1 MNASTAY
8 PIEAATVFGNP
19 LAAVFDDPEHS
30 SEEPRELIVG
40 HSHRGRVLVV
50 SFAERNEM
58 VRIISAREATP
69 RERQHYEESPF
80 GRWRHEW

>member
-8 PIEAATVFGNP
+8 HCIEAATVFGNP
-19 LAAVFDDPEHS
+19 LAAIFDDPEHS

-40 HSHRGRVLVV
+40 HSARGRVLVV
-50 SFAERNEM
+50 SFSERNRM

-69 RERQHYEESPF
+69 RERLDYEESPF
-80 GRWRHEW
+80 GRWRHE